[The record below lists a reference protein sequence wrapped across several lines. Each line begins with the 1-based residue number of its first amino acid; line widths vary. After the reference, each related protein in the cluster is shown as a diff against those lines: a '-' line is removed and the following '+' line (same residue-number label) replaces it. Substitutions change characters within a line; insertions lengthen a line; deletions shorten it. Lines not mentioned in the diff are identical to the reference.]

1 MRFLFVLA
9 RQIYEFLKKQDS
21 HDQLKGKGLIYVEVN
36 WIVNG
41 KCNTEMEE
49 NKGNGRGHKN
59 KEKKDWKRKLEPES
73 IRMRYELK

>member
-1 MRFLFVLA
+1 M
-9 RQIYEFLKKQDS
+9 
-21 HDQLKGKGLIYVEVN
+21 
-36 WIVNG
+36 NG

-73 IRMRYELK
+73 IRMRWIEIKMEEKRASR